1 LTEPVQDSFRRSSRC
16 DTGTCVEVSIGD
28 VVLVRNST
36 RPEERVVFTKE
47 EWRAFVAGVHLR
59 EFEVN

>member
-1 LTEPVQDSFRRSSRC
+1 
-16 DTGTCVEVSIGD
+16 VEVSIGD